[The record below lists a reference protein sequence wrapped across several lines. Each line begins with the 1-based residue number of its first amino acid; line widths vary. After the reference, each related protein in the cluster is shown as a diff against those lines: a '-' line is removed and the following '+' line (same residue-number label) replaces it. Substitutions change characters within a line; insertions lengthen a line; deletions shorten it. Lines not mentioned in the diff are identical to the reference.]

1 MLKDDAVQTV
11 RRTSS
16 TAALCALPSLAI
28 RWPSL
33 SRLPSARDLPRI
45 GLPQEM
51 EIPPVPETSNAQLKC
66 DLVGSIPHLR
76 AFAISLSGNADRA
89 DDLVQETLAQG
100 LEETRFVRR
109 RQQPES
115 MAVHDPAKHL
125 LFSQYRKRRRE
136 VQDIDG
142 IFANMITVAPRQ
154 DDHMDL
160 LDIRIALAQLPADQ
174 REAFILV
181 GAAGRSYDEAANI
194 CGCAIGT
201 IKSRVSRARQRL
213 AYMLSPIGDPEACLA
228 AMRRLQ
234 SSGRGARGPLGSRP
248 RAATPQVGIIPTP
261 NQPPDMKQA
270 CRLFAAR

>member
-1 MLKDDAVQTV
+1 M
-11 RRTSS
+11 
-16 TAALCALPSLAI
+16 
-28 RWPSL
+28 
-33 SRLPSARDLPRI
+33 
-45 GLPQEM
+45 
-51 EIPPVPETSNAQLKC
+51 PPVPETSNAQLKC

-89 DDLVQETLAQG
+89 DDLVQETLVKAWRKLG
-100 LEETRFVRR
+100 SFAEGSNLKAWLFTILRNTY
-109 RQQPES
+109 
-115 MAVHDPAKHL
+115 
-125 LFSQYRKRRRE
+125 FSQYRKRRRE
-136 VQDIDG
+136 VPDIDG

-174 REAFILV
+174 REALILV
-181 GAAGRSYDEAANI
+181 GAAGHSYDEAANI

-213 AYMLSPIGDPEACLA
+213 ADLLSPQSDPEVCLA

-248 RAATPQVGIIPTP
+248 RPATSGGDNSDAEHAT
-261 NQPPDMKQA
+261 
-270 CRLFAAR
+270 